1 MNRALQVV
9 ILEEQ
14 MRQSGNDKGAKTL
27 HRILQNIRRGD
38 VKEEDL
44 VALNQRAVG
53 DLSDPKFD
61 NARFLVQRHSIIA
74 LLNKS
79 EIPNMARVA
88 GKRLVKFHADFH
100 AIYSQKELI
109 RLPPALERLAKDM
122 PMKGKSTDAR
132 ATSFKH
138 VPP

>member
-9 ILEEQ
+9 ILEDQ

-53 DLSDPKFD
+53 DLCS
-61 NARFLVQRHSIIA
+61 
-74 LLNKS
+74 
-79 EIPNMARVA
+79 
-88 GKRLVKFHADFH
+88 
-100 AIYSQKELI
+100 
-109 RLPPALERLAKDM
+109 
-122 PMKGKSTDAR
+122 
-132 ATSFKH
+132 AT
-138 VPP
+138 V